1 MRLLHLSDIHFR
13 EPECLEPETDVCKPV
28 RTRLLADVVELC
40 RDRHV
45 DAILIG
51 GDIAFKAH
59 PAEFETATNWLK
71 DLADRSG
78 CRQDRI
84 YVVPGNHD
92 VDRSVCRNSR
102 AISNA
107 QGAIA
112 GASPAHREVELR
124 AQLRDADAGPA
135 LFKPLA
141 AYNAFASPFA
151 GYISPRKPFWTSNL
165 DDVLGGGVTLRLH
178 GLTSTLISGLGE
190 RDDEPG
196 KLYLS
201 PMQTVLDPEADVLN
215 LVMSHHPP
223 HWFMDHEEVDDAVN
237 DKAPLQFFGHQ
248 HRQRCTQTPS
258 YVRFCAGA
266 LHPDRNEHDYRPGYN
281 LIDLEVI
288 GSGQQRVVRV
298 RAHVR
303 QWQRNPDRF
312 IALTTQQGQ
321 NVWESDIL
329 FPSHATR
336 VVTPAEV
343 RSAASVAAPAAGS
356 TAPVQPQPMRSREEV
371 AMSSPSTKDLVYR
384 FFSLDDSD
392 KRSLV
397 LKLGLVSESDLKFS
411 DQDLYNGALR
421 LAAQRGRLEEL
432 AREIELLKS
441 QG

>member
-13 EPECLEPETDVCKPV
+13 EPECLQSDTDVDKPT
-28 RTRLLADVVELC
+28 RTRLLADVVGLC
-40 RDRHV
+40 REKHV
-45 DAILIG
+45 DAILVG

-59 PAEFETATNWLK
+59 PDEFATATTWLK
-71 DLADRSG
+71 DLADRTG

-102 AISNA
+102 AVANA
-107 QGAIA
+107 QSAIA
-112 GASPAHREVELR
+112 SASRASMEAELR

-141 AYNAFASPFA
+141 AYNTFASPFA
-151 GYISPRKPFWTSNL
+151 GYVSPSKPFWTSNL

-178 GLTSTLISGLGE
+178 GLTSTLISGLGN

-196 KLYLS
+196 RLYLS

-223 HWFMDHEEVDDAVN
+223 HWFVDHEDVDDAVN
-237 DKAPLQFFGHQ
+237 DKAPLQFFGHA

-258 YVRFCAGA
+258 YVRLCAGA
-266 LHPDRNEHDYRPGYN
+266 LHPDRNERDYRPGYN

-288 GSGQQRVVRV
+288 GAGPYRVVRV

-312 IALTTQQGQ
+312 IAVQMPQGDD
-321 NVWESDIL
+321 VWESDIR

-336 VVTPAEV
+336 VVNPAEDRPV
-343 RSAASVAAPAAGS
+343 AAAAAPAVPGE
-356 TAPVQPQPMRSREEV
+356 PQPVVSPEEV
-371 AMSSPSTKDLVYR
+371 AMSSPSTKDLVFR
-384 FFSLDDSD
+384 FFSLDDSQ
-392 KRSLV
+392 KRDLL
-397 LKLGLVSESDLKFS
+397 LKLGLITENDLKLS
-411 DQDLYNGALR
+411 DDNLYNGALR
-421 LAAQRGRLEEL
+421 LAAKQGQLEDL
-432 AREIELLKS
+432 AREIELLKQ

>member
-13 EPECLEPETDVCKPV
+13 EPECLEPDTDVDKPT
-28 RTRLLADVVELC
+28 RTRLLADVVGLC
-40 RDRHV
+40 REKHV
-45 DAILIG
+45 DAILVG

-59 PAEFETATNWLK
+59 PDEFTTATTWLK
-71 DLADRSG
+71 DLADRTG

-102 AISNA
+102 AVANA
-107 QGAIA
+107 QSAIA
-112 GASPAHREVELR
+112 GASRENMDAELR

-151 GYISPRKPFWTSNL
+151 GYVSPSKPFWTSNL

-178 GLTSTLISGLGE
+178 GLTSTLISGLGG
-190 RDDEPG
+190 RDDAPG
-196 KLYLS
+196 RLYLS
-201 PMQTVLDPEADVLN
+201 PMQTVLDPEADILN

-223 HWFMDHEEVDDAVN
+223 QWFVDHDEVEDAVN
-237 DKAPLQFFGHQ
+237 DKAPLQFFGHA

-266 LHPDRNEHDYRPGYN
+266 LHPERNEREYRPGYN

-288 GSGQQRVVRV
+288 GEDRLRIVRV

-312 IALTTQQGQ
+312 IAVQSPQGHDF
-321 NVWESDIL
+321 WESDIL
-329 FPSHATR
+329 FPNHATR
-336 VVTPAEV
+336 VVNPTEDRPAI
-343 RSAASVAAPAAGS
+343 AAAPAIPA
-356 TAPVQPQPMRSREEV
+356 APQSLASLEEV
-371 AMSSPSTKDLVYR
+371 AMSSPSTKDLVFR
-384 FFSLDDSD
+384 FFGLDDSQ
-392 KRSLV
+392 KRDLL
-397 LKLGLVSESDLKFS
+397 LKLGLITENDLKIN
-411 DQDLYNGALR
+411 DEDLYNGALR
-421 LAAQRGRLEEL
+421 LAAQRGQLVDL
-432 AREIELLKS
+432 ASEIELLKQ

>member
-13 EPECLEPETDVCKPV
+13 EPECLQPDTDADKPT
-28 RTRLLADVVELC
+28 RTRLLADVVGLC
-40 RDRHV
+40 REKHV
-45 DAILIG
+45 DAILVG

-59 PAEFETATNWLK
+59 PDEFATATTWLK
-71 DLADRSG
+71 DVADRTG

-102 AISNA
+102 AVANA

-112 GASPAHREVELR
+112 GASRDNMEAELR
-124 AQLRDADAGPA
+124 AQLRDTDAGPA

-151 GYISPRKPFWTSNL
+151 GYISPSKPFWTSNL
-165 DDVLGGGVTLRLH
+165 DDVLGGSVTLRLH
-178 GLTSTLISGLGE
+178 GLTSTLISGLGN
-190 RDDEPG
+190 RDDAPG
-196 KLYLS
+196 RLYLS

-215 LVMSHHPP
+215 LVMAHHPP
-223 HWFMDHEEVDDAVN
+223 QWFVDHEEVEDAVN
-237 DKAPLQFFGHQ
+237 DKAPLQFFGHA

-266 LHPDRNEHDYRPGYN
+266 LHPDRNERDYRPGYN

-288 GSGQQRVVRV
+288 GAGQQRVVRV

-312 IALTTQQGQ
+312 IAVQTPQGHD
-321 NVWESDIL
+321 VWESDIL

-336 VVTPAEV
+336 VVNPAED
-343 RSAASVAAPAAGS
+343 RPAAAAAAPAV
-356 TAPVQPQPMRSREEV
+356 PVELQPVASPEEV
-371 AMSSPSTKDLVYR
+371 AMSSPSTKDLVFR
-384 FFSLDDSD
+384 FFSLDDSQ
-392 KRSLV
+392 KRDLL
-397 LKLGLVSESDLKFS
+397 LKLGLITQNDLKLS
-411 DQDLYNGALR
+411 DEDLYNGALR
-421 LAAQRGRLEEL
+421 RAAQRGQLEDL
-432 AREIELLKS
+432 AREIELLKQ

>member
-1 MRLLHLSDIHFR
+1 MRLLHLSDVHFR
-13 EPECLEPETDVCKPV
+13 EPECLEPETDVYRPV

-40 RDRHV
+40 CERHV
-45 DAILIG
+45 DAILVS

-59 PAEFETATNWLK
+59 PAEFETATTWLK

-92 VDRSVCRNSR
+92 VDRAVCRSSR

-112 GASPAHREVELR
+112 GASHDQRERELR

-151 GYISPRKPFWTSNL
+151 GYISPKKPFWTFNL

-178 GLTSTLISGLGE
+178 GLTSTLISGLAE
-190 RDDEPG
+190 RDDAPG
-196 KLYLS
+196 RLYLS
-201 PMQTVLDPEADVLN
+201 PMQTVLNPEADVLN
-215 LVMSHHPP
+215 LVMSHHSPN
-223 HWFMDHEEVDDAVN
+223 WFIDHEEVDDAVN
-237 DKAPLQFFGHQ
+237 DRAPLQFFGHE

-266 LHPDRNEHDYRPGYN
+266 LHPERNERDYRPGYN
-281 LIDLEVI
+281 LINLEVI
-288 GSGQQRVVRV
+288 GAGQHRIVRV

-312 IALTTQQGQ
+312 IALQSPQGHD
-321 NVWESDIL
+321 VWESDIR

-336 VVTPAEV
+336 VITPAEV
-343 RSAASVAAPAAGS
+343 RSVAATPA
-356 TAPVQPQPMRSREEV
+356 APVQPQPMASPEEV
-371 AMSSPSTKDLVYR
+371 AMSSPSTKDLVFR
-384 FFSLDDSD
+384 FFSLDDS
-392 KRSLV
+392 KQRELM
-397 LKLGLVSESDLKFS
+397 LKLALISEDDLKLS
-411 DQDLYNGALR
+411 DQELYNGALR
-421 LAAQRGRLEEL
+421 LAAQRGQLEEL
-432 AREIELLKS
+432 AREIELLKP